1 MNFFEHQDQ
10 ARRNTTQLVSLFF
23 VAIATM
29 IGAFYGIAVLMLR
42 AELKNYTG
50 TGWWQPEILL
60 LISVT
65 TLGIIGFG
73 SLTKMQELR
82 GGGATV
88 ASSLGGNTINPQT
101 DDVKEL
107 QLLNVVAEMSL
118 ASGTP
123 IPTVYLLPDE
133 PGINAFAAGYSP
145 DDAVIGVTQGC
156 LDHLNRDELQGV
168 IAHEFSHILNGDMR
182 LNLKLMG
189 VLQGLLFIHILGRM
203 FLRSSFSS
211 RRRNSKGDGAFIVI
225 GLSMVLL
232 GGIGLMFG
240 RLIKSAVS
248 RQREFLAD
256 ASAVQFTRNPDGLAG
271 ALRRIGGLINGSTL
285 QTPKAEE
292 ASHMFFGTALRLNLM
307 QDWFATHPPL
317 QERMRRLT
325 GTKFAVR
332 SHFDRN
338 QGARAGAAHAMGFAP
353 GSLRPPGTV
362 KTPAV
367 TPPNVANQ
375 FLATVGTVN
384 AQQLAKAQTFL
395 QTLPAELRATVRSS
409 EGAMALVYA
418 LLIDSQPEVRS
429 RQLQHLQQP
438 HALVDAQQVDQLAHI
453 LNSINARHH
462 LPLLDLSIPALKTLP
477 PQHCAVFF
485 KQINALVQA
494 DGRLSLSEYVLQ
506 LILKKRLRPHFQ
518 KQTEPPKAI
527 THLNAVWHD
536 CQVVL
541 TILARI
547 GHPKTADALYAFK
560 SGLDRLPQAHKRDA
574 PTQLPQVK
582 LYDLGKSLTRLE
594 SVVPKLKQAIVDA
607 AAHTV
612 LLDNQVTPREAELLR
627 VVVITLDCPIPP
639 FLDVAPKGASTR
651 RNPNRNG

>member
-10 ARRNTTQLVSLFF
+10 ARRNTTQLIALFF
-23 VAIATM
+23 LAIATM
-29 IGAFYGIAVLMLR
+29 IVAFYGITFLVLR
-42 AELKNYTG
+42 AEFKSDM
-50 TGWWQPEILL
+50 GWWQPELL
-60 LISVT
+60 LLVSII

-73 SLTKMQELR
+73 SLTKMHELR

-88 ASSLGGNTINPQT
+88 AASLGGRSVNPQT

-123 IPTVYLLPDE
+123 IPTVYLLPYE
-133 PGINAFAAGYSP
+133 SGINAFAAGYSP
-145 DDAVIGVTQGC
+145 DNAVIGVTQGC

-182 LNLKLMG
+182 LNLKLIG

-203 FLRSSFSS
+203 LLRSDSSS
-211 RRRNSKGDGAFIVI
+211 RRRNSKGDGAFIAI
-225 GLSMVLL
+225 GLSMAVI
-232 GGIGLMFG
+232 GWIGLMFG

-271 ALRRIGGLINGSTL
+271 ALRRSGGLVAGSTL

-325 GTKFAVR
+325 GRTLKVR
-332 SHFDRN
+332 SHLQRN
-338 QGARAGAAHAMGFAP
+338 QSTQTGSAHGMGLAP
-353 GSLRPPGTV
+353 GVNQTQRTAKAS
-362 KTPAV
+362 PA
-367 TPPNVANQ
+367 TPPMVANQ
-375 FLATVGTVN
+375 FVAKVGTVN
-384 AQQLAKAQTFL
+384 AQQISQAQTFL
-395 QTLPAELRATVRSS
+395 QTLPTELKATVRSP

-418 LLIDSQPEVRS
+418 LLIDSQPKVRS

-438 HALVDAQQVDQLAHI
+438 RLVDTQQVNQLAD
-453 LNSINARHH
+453 LLTSIDVRHH
-462 LPLLDLSIPALKTLP
+462 LPLLDLSIPALKTLSAK
-477 PQHCAVFF
+477 QCTAFF
-485 KQINALVQA
+485 KQVNALVQA
-494 DGRLSLSEYVLQ
+494 DGRLSISEYVLQ
-506 LILKKRLRPHFQ
+506 LILKKRLRAHFQ
-518 KQTEPPKAI
+518 KKAEPPKAV
-527 THLNAVWHD
+527 TQLNEVWHD

-547 GHPKTADALYAFK
+547 GHPKADDALYAFK
-560 SGLDRLPQAHKRDA
+560 SGLGRLPDAHKREA
-574 PTQLPQVK
+574 PTQFPQVK
-582 LYDLGKSLTRLE
+582 LHDLGKSLTRLE
-594 SVVPKLKQAIVDA
+594 AAVPKLKQAIVDA

-612 LLDNQVTPREAELLR
+612 LIDNQVTHREAELLR

-639 FLDVAPKGASTR
+639 FLDAAPKIASNR
-651 RNPNRNG
+651 RKPIG